1 MKQQHCLVEASAA
14 AAASPVACTPR
25 LGSTLQ
31 NYKRFDTMFPFEA
44 EQAAPKRGLWL
55 IPAVPTCTSQL
66 VAAGS
71 AAAVKFTGNASG
83 RLQFKDVT

>member
-1 MKQQHCLVEASAA
+1 LKLLLQLQHRLLLVLHAWAA
-14 AAASPVACTPR
+14 LCRT
-25 LGSTLQ
+25 
-31 NYKRFDTMFPFEA
+31 KRFDTMFPFEA

-71 AAAVKFTGNASG
+71 AAAVKFTGKASG